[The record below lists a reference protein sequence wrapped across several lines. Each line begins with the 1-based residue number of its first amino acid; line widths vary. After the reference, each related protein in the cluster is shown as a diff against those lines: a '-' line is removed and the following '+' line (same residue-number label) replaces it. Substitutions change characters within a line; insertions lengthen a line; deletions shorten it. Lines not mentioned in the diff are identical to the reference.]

1 MNSFRSLSF
10 KSKLQL
16 GYYCIII
23 VYTIVTFI
31 LMITTGAAVWLGL
44 VCSLVLMGV
53 SLPFVN
59 WMEKMLTEPVQDL
72 SRIALNIAKGDFTQ
86 KMEVSSDDAFGELGK
101 CFNSMI
107 DRLKELLNETKHMS
121 VHVSESGRDIFTKNE
136 EINRLL
142 LDVSSAMADLA
153 AGAGQISDGVSRS
166 FSTLKDIES
175 KVSGY
180 TSSARRMNKA
190 SQETLLLVKKGNEA
204 VETQTEGIRHNVIAT
219 DNVSST
225 ISELVK
231 EAAGITKIAGTISE
245 IANQTNLLSL
255 NASIEAARAGEHGL
269 GFSVV
274 ALEVRKLAEQ
284 SAKSA
289 REVFELVRNIEQGVH
304 QALQN
309 IKVNESIVKRQV
321 SAIEDTKKV
330 FGDMVESIM
339 FVSQQM
345 NHFEEESEKMLDS
358 ARQMSA
364 VMENIASITQESA
377 AATEQVSASMAVNTG
392 SVTEV
397 VSLTEQM
404 IHSVI
409 QLHRSIQVFRL

>member
-23 VYTIVTFI
+23 VYTIVIFI

-44 VCSLVLMGV
+44 VCSLVLMAI

-59 WMEKMLTEPVQDL
+59 WMEKMLTEPVQEL

-121 VHVSESGRDIFTKNE
+121 VHVSESGRDIFAKNE

-153 AGAGQISDGVSRS
+153 AGAGQISEGVSRS

-289 REVFELVRNIEQGVH
+289 REVFDLVRNIEQGVH

-339 FVSQQM
+339 FVSEQM